1 MLGGDVFLM
10 FRSFA
15 DESDNTFL
23 TDAQVQEYLIQGHRE
38 YRNIVNAIDPGIYLT
53 SKTFTITSNT
63 QDLTTLVPP
72 LAGAAAIGPTK
83 MDRLIR
89 VARIDTEASDTVIEY
104 LTPAPNEQDVP
115 VFGYCLKGN
124 SIVFGGASSG
134 SYRLEYDPV
143 FDYSNVFVGATS
155 AKYIDDLDAFHVI
168 IVLLALQYY
177 AIRDGAASAEVNAQL
192 GLRRRELERYLTEGR
207 HQTASQHV
215 LSADYNY

>member
-72 LAGAAAIGPTK
+72 LAG
-83 MDRLIR
+83 
-89 VARIDTEASDTVIEY
+89 
-104 LTPAPNEQDVP
+104 
-115 VFGYCLKGN
+115 
-124 SIVFGGASSG
+124 
-134 SYRLEYDPV
+134 
-143 FDYSNVFVGATS
+143 
-155 AKYIDDLDAFHVI
+155 
-168 IVLLALQYY
+168 
-177 AIRDGAASAEVNAQL
+177 EV
-192 GLRRRELERYLTEGR
+192 Y
-207 HQTASQHV
+207 
-215 LSADYNY
+215 